1 MEAAPPDPQR
11 VPRPDP
17 WAGRRK
23 LLAIAD
29 VQTGYHHDSISH
41 ALATVE
47 RLGRDSGAFVTN
59 IRTDSQ
65 LITRQPIVGQGAKY
79 GGKRVNARG
88 LGDYDALLLL
98 PSGEGTLGAEQK
110 ADLLAYVH
118 DDGKGLIIGHAG
130 ILGFYDW
137 PEFGE
142 MAGAR
147 LGGEFTGPV
156 TVRVEDPDFPG
167 ADAFGRSPFS
177 FDEQHPILKEPY
189 SRDRVHVIMSID
201 PHTVDIRHRGKRTDD
216 DFPVVWSR
224 SYGRGR
230 VFHVGWG
237 HMEATWDDPR
247 FQRMVLEGIRWTMGP
262 GDAGSPPLAG
272 AHAPVI

>member
-1 MEAAPPDPQR
+1 MEASTPE
-11 VPRPDP
+11 PRKRGPRMDP

-23 LLAIAD
+23 LLAVAD

-41 ALATVE
+41 TLATVE
-47 RLGRDSGAFVTN
+47 RLGRESGAFFTN

-65 LITRQPIVGQGAKY
+65 LITRQPIIGTGTKY
-79 GGKRVNARG
+79 GGKSVNARNLSG
-88 LGDYDALLLL
+88 YDALLLL
-98 PSGEGTLGAEQK
+98 PSGEGTLSAEQK

-142 MAGAR
+142 LAGAR
-147 LGGEFTGPV
+147 LGGEFAGPV

-167 ADAFGRSPFS
+167 ADAFGGAS
-177 FDEQHPILKEPY
+177 FTFDDQHPILKEPY
-189 SRDRVHVIMSID
+189 SRDRVHVILSVD
-201 PHTVDIRHRGKRTDD
+201 PSTVDPAHRSKRQDD

-224 SYGRGR
+224 SYGKGR
-230 VFHVGWG
+230 VYHMGWG
-237 HMEATWDDPR
+237 HNEATWDDPR
-247 FQRMVLEGIRWTMGP
+247 FQKLILAGIVWVMGP
-262 GDAGSPPLAG
+262 RVEDPPGSDQ
-272 AHAPVI
+272 

>member
-1 MEAAPPDPQR
+1 META
-11 VPRPDP
+11 VPEPRKRNPFPDP

-23 LLAIAD
+23 LLAVAD

-41 ALATVE
+41 TLATVE
-47 RLGRDSGAFVTN
+47 RLGRESGAFVTN

-65 LITRQPIVGQGAKY
+65 LITRQPIIGQGAKY

-88 LGDYDALLLL
+88 LDDYDALFLL
-98 PSGEGTLGAEQK
+98 PSGEGTLSAGQK
-110 ADLLAYVH
+110 ADLLAFVH

-137 PEFGE
+137 PAFGE
-142 MAGAR
+142 LVGAR
-147 LGGEFTGPV
+147 LGGEFMGPV

-167 ADAFGRSPFS
+167 ADAFGRAPFAFS
-177 FDEQHPILKEPY
+177 EQHPILKEPY
-189 SRDRVHVIMSID
+189 SRDQVHVILSID
-201 PHTVDIRHRGKRTDD
+201 PETVDPDHRGKRPDG

-224 SYGRGR
+224 AYGKGR
-230 VFHVGWG
+230 IYHMGWG

-247 FQRMVLEGIRWTMGP
+247 FQRMILEGIRWAMGP
-262 GDAGSPPLAG
+262 VRAQVSAGG
-272 AHAPVI
+272 